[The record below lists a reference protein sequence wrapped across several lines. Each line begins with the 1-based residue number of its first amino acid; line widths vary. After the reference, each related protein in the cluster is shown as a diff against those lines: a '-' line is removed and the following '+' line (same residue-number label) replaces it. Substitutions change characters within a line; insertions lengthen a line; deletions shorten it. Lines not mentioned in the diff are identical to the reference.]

1 MLHNFMIILLF
12 IHCVGFGVLLCREL
26 KSRYAPYF
34 GACLGAML
42 ACGVM
47 FWAENQSDK
56 CYNQS
61 STDILCDY

>member
-1 MLHNFMIILLF
+1 MSHNFVIILLF
-12 IHCVGFGVLLCREL
+12 IYCIGFGVVLGRRL

-34 GACLGAML
+34 GACFGAML

-47 FWAENQSDK
+47 FWAESQSDK